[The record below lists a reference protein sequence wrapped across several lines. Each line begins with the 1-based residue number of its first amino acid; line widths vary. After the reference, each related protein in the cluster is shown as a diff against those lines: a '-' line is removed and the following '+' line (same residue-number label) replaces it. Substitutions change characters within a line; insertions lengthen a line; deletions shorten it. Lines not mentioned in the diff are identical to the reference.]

1 MSAVKTEFW
10 MRRRLAVPVLLA
22 VLAGTLAVA
31 PGAMGQASATPALLD
46 RIWSLIGAATPM
58 GAPTAPGATDM
69 SSSSITW
76 TWTDNSSDEVGF
88 KVWSDAGTGTPVT
101 LQIITAANA
110 SSWKQQGLL
119 ANTLYSFQTAAT
131 VLYQDSAKTTAYSA
145 WTLAAKPAAP
155 VLGSPKKTT
164 LGVSIGDG
172 DGNPANT
179 EYAIQ
184 CATTGQWLSSA
195 GALVAAAEYHTDTE
209 WGTVT
214 VTGLTPATS
223 YSFVAA
229 ARNGAGTVTAVGPL
243 ATLGTL
249 TSVPNVVAMTRL
261 QAQSSIATAK
271 LATGLVTETYNNT
284 VAAGSVISQ
293 NPAAAADAA
302 IGTSVNLV
310 VSLGPAP
317 VTVPNLAGLPRA
329 QAQAAITTAQLS
341 VGAVGEEYSNT
352 VAVGCVTFQLP
363 VAGSQV
369 AGGSAVNFM
378 ISRGPAPIEVPTL
391 TGLTL
396 AQAESAITAAGLEIG
411 AQTEGYS
418 SAVASGSVMAQVPA
432 AGWLVS
438 PGTAVELTVS
448 KGISTNVTVP
458 NVVGLSRT
466 QAESSL
472 SAAHLTVGT
481 VSDAYSASLPVN
493 SVLSQYPAPG
503 TQAVTG
509 ASVNLVVNRGTA
521 PVAVPP
527 LAGMTREQAS
537 TALQTA
543 GLALGAVT
551 EEFSS
556 TVATGRAISQSPQAG
571 VTVAPAT
578 AVNVVLSKGAAVST
592 VPDVRGISR
601 NAAEYSLLNAGL
613 LVGTV
618 TLANST
624 TVAPGNVISQNPA
637 SGTLVAPG
645 TKVGLVVSLSA
656 TADEGV
662 VSVPALAG
670 LTQEQAEAALADAGL
685 AGGTITEEPS
695 ETVDAGLVLD
705 QNPAVGTIMVPG
717 ATVDFV
723 LSSGPDDSGCGCLQ
737 CNSAKSGLAGAKNLL
752 GDFFLS
758 GLSLVTLLIMARK
771 KI

>member
-1 MSAVKTEFW
+1 MKTEYLV
-10 MRRRLAVPVLLA
+10 RRRLAVPVMLA
-22 VLAGTLAVA
+22 VLAGAFSVA
-31 PGAMGQASATPALLD
+31 PGAMGQASITPALLD
-46 RIWSLIGAATPM
+46 RVFSFAATATPL
-58 GAPTAPGATDM
+58 GAPTSPGATDIT
-69 SSSSITW
+69 STSITW
-76 TWTDNSSDEVGF
+76 SWTDNASNEVGY

-110 SSWKQQGLL
+110 SSWRQQGLL

-131 VLYQDSAKTTAYSA
+131 VLYQDSARTAAYSA

-155 VLGSPKKTT
+155 VLGSPKKTA
-164 LGVSIGDG
+164 LGVSIGEG
-172 DGNPANT
+172 DGNPADT
-179 EYAIQ
+179 SYAIQ
-184 CATTGQWLSSA
+184 CATTGQWISLT
-195 GALVAAAEYHTDTE
+195 GALVAAAEYHTDAE

-214 VTGLTPATS
+214 VTGLAPATS

-229 ARNGAGTVTAVGPL
+229 ARNGAGAVTAVGPL

-249 TSVPNVVAMTRL
+249 TSVPNVVAMTRV
-261 QAQSSIATAK
+261 QAQAAINTAR
-271 LATGLVTETYNNT
+271 LVTGLVTESHSNT
-284 VAAGSVISQ
+284 VTAGDVISQ
-293 NPAAAADAA
+293 NPASGADAA
-302 IGTSVNLV
+302 VGTSVNIV

-317 VTVPNLAGLPRA
+317 VTVPNLAGLARA
-329 QAQAAITTAQLS
+329 QAQAAITSAQLS

-352 VAVGCVTFQLP
+352 VAAGNVTFQLP

-369 AGGSAVNFM
+369 PGGSAVNFM

-411 AQTEGYS
+411 AQAEGYS
-418 SAVASGSVMAQVPA
+418 STVASGRVMAQVPA

-448 KGISTNVTVP
+448 KGISTTVTVP

-466 QAESSL
+466 QAENSL
-472 SAAHLTVGT
+472 GTAQLTVGT

-509 ASVNLVVNRGTA
+509 SAVNLVVNRGTA

-543 GLALGAVT
+543 GLVLGAVT

-556 TVATGRAISQSPQAG
+556 TVATGRALSQSPQAG
-571 VTVAPAT
+571 VTVAPGT
-578 AVNVVLSKGAAVST
+578 AVNVVLSKGSAVST

-601 NAAEYSLLNAGL
+601 NAAEYALLNAGL

-624 TVAPGNVISQNPA
+624 TVAPGNVVSQNPA

-645 TKVGLVVSLSA
+645 TKVGLVVSRSA

-670 LTQEQAEAALADAGL
+670 LTQEQAESALADAGL
-685 AGGTITEEPS
+685 AGGAITEAPS

-705 QNPAVGTIMVPG
+705 QSPAEGTIMVPG

-737 CNSAKSGLAGAKNLL
+737 CNSAKSGLAGAKSLF
-752 GDFFLS
+752 GDFFLA
-758 GLSLVTLLIMARK
+758 GLSLVTLLVMARK